1 MMLAPPTD
9 WMRLLCKALLH
20 GVSLRLAARWLLV
33 TDLQLYS
40 CWPAD
45 HQRFRAPGVI
55 CRFTSH
61 RPILMSATWWDL
73 FVIFACIG
81 AAMAVVLI
89 TIAADMLGKERLRS
103 KGWGGAISAA
113 VLLSCLVVGTLLAW
127 QISSAFADPGTGF
140 IAFVLGFASIGPLA
154 FAATPWLLPAR
165 RRQGGPRRGGRGL
178 AAAFFAA
185 ALLVALA
192 LVAVLALPSQFGGV
206 VHGSDLRAMVA
217 PLLALIAALTVA
229 GFRVRRQRLAV
240 SATAVSVLD
249 PRPSVLY
256 LREFRHERQ
265 PFVSGDADSLRPYL
279 QLAER

>member
-1 MMLAPPTD
+1 
-9 WMRLLCKALLH
+9 
-20 GVSLRLAARWLLV
+20 
-33 TDLQLYS
+33 
-40 CWPAD
+40 
-45 HQRFRAPGVI
+45 
-55 CRFTSH
+55 
-61 RPILMSATWWDL
+61 MSAAWWDL
-73 FVIFACIG
+73 FVIFSSIG
-81 AAMAVVLI
+81 GAMAVVLI
-89 TIAADMLGKERLRS
+89 TIAAVMLGKERLRS

-113 VLLSCLVVGTLLAW
+113 VLLSCLVVGTWLAW
-127 QISSAFADPGTGF
+127 QIRSAFADPGTGF

-154 FAATPWLLPAR
+154 FAATAWLLPAR

-279 QLAER
+279 QLAERWVPPWLQPNWMGVQTVTAEEYLAVAVNAQLGPFLALGSPLDELPPPATISGVSRPWP